1 MGLHK
6 VKTDFL
12 GSMLIYFIYFNLLCS
27 LSLSLL
33 NTKLTFPNLNNVCS
47 FEDDLDDLMRKK
59 GYLLALKS
67 CIYRAK
73 TSVFVKLNIYQDI

>member
-12 GSMLIYFIYFNLLCS
+12 GSMLIYFTYFNLLC
-27 LSLSLL
+27 SLSLL
-33 NTKLTFPNLNNVCS
+33 NTKLTFPNINNVCS

>member
-27 LSLSLL
+27 LSLL
-33 NTKLTFPNLNNVCS
+33 NTKLTFPNINKVCS
-47 FEDDLDDLMRKK
+47 FEGDLDDLMRKK
-59 GYLLALKS
+59 DYLLALKS
-67 CIYRAK
+67 RI
-73 TSVFVKLNIYQDI
+73 